1 MTIKHLSLAEE
12 REVILSLRGADSLGH
27 GSSRVTYDL
36 NPAIAARLDL
46 DMSRNYVI
54 KLAVGRGGLNQMA
67 LEINTFYDY
76 GESGHLAT
84 IAAVGQFCEIMEKVS
99 VIDDLACD
107 TYEDFDAFISG
118 LNDYDDEDTN
128 DNYTDIQKCE
138 MWEAHDFLNDQIGY
152 TCDNCQLGITADGH
166 AVAYDYGFDPNTEE
180 DQLSRSSERVA
191 QDTGDY
197 YIGRIAQVIDEALAN
212 GEEGIGE
219 DFLTEFME
227 NIDEEMSEY

>member
-1 MTIKHLSLAEE
+1 MTIRQLSLAEE
-12 REVILSLRGADSLGH
+12 REVILSLRGAEALGH

-36 NPAIAARLDL
+36 NPAIAIRLDL
-46 DMSRNYVI
+46 DTSRDYVV

-67 LEINTFYDY
+67 LEINTFYEY

-84 IAAVGQFCEIMEKVS
+84 IAAMGQFCEIMEKVC

-128 DNYTDIQKCE
+128 DNYTDTQKCE

-152 TCDNCQLGITADGH
+152 TADNCQLGITVDGH

-180 DQLSRSSERVA
+180 DQLSRSSDRVA
-191 QDTGDY
+191 HDTGDY
-197 YIGRIAQVIDEALAN
+197 YIGRIAQVIDESLAN

-227 NIDEEMSEY
+227 NIDEEMSEH